1 MTESKMEKKL
11 AMSGFT
17 QRDLEK
23 IKINAYN
30 NSTTIEGVV
39 ETLYKRFKTSLVI
52 TSILV
57 VVWFFVLFT
66 QEKTSVISFSITLI
80 ISIMIL
86 FLTMPTTIAFK
97 AYIFRMKN
105 KIN

>member
-1 MTESKMEKKL
+1 MAESKMEKKL
-11 AMSGFT
+11 SMSGFT
-17 QRDLEK
+17 KSDIDK

-30 NSTTIEGVV
+30 TSTTIDGVI
-39 ETLYKRFKTSLVI
+39 ETLYKRFKTSLII

-57 VVWFFVLFT
+57 VVWFFVIFT
-66 QEKTSVISFSITLI
+66 QEKISIISFSITLI

-97 AYIFRMKN
+97 AYVFRMKN